1 MTAALL
7 SAALAVLVW
16 PDGSTKRR
24 QRVAGVV
31 RGVAGADG
39 SLVRWRVP
47 VPAAAVGGAVAV
59 AAAVSTPLV
68 AALAGVVAAAACRT
82 WVLGRRAGRA
92 DERLAEVAEGLGAL
106 AAELRSGRSL
116 DAAADTAAAA
126 CGDEA
131 SGRALA
137 RAVGGQGVASAD
149 GQPDAA
155 AAALDRISAA
165 VRLSVRTGC
174 SLAVVLAAV
183 EDDLRA
189 RRRADQELRTATA
202 APRAAAAL
210 LAGLPVFGL
219 LMGSGVGA
227 DPWQVLTTTGTGQVL
242 LVAGVGLELAG
253 LAWSRGLVRRALR

>member
-1 MTAALL
+1 VTAALL

-16 PDGSTKRR
+16 PDGSTRRR
-24 QRVAGVV
+24 QRVIRVV
-31 RGVAGADG
+31 RGAADPARRTG
-39 SLVRWRVP
+39 RLRLP
-47 VPAAAVGGAVAV
+47 VPAATVGGAVAV

-68 AALAGVVAAAACRT
+68 AALAGVVAAVACRT
-82 WVLGRRAGRA
+82 WVLGRRAARA
-92 DERLAEVAEGLGAL
+92 DARLAAVAEGLGAL

-137 RAVGGQGVASAD
+137 RAVRGQGAASAG
-149 GQPDAA
+149 GQPDGVAT
-155 AAALDRISAA
+155 ALERISAA
-165 VRLSVRTGC
+165 ARLSGRTGC

-189 RRRADQELRTATA
+189 RRRADQEVRAATA

-253 LAWSRGLVRRALR
+253 LTWSRRLVQRALR